1 MSLAMHELSGFCRRV
16 GTAVNA
22 GLPLA
27 ASVKREAGRQRNA
40 ALWLDVAT
48 SLENGDSLAGALRP
62 HRKALSDMFA
72 ALLEVGEESGRL
84 GETMIELADY
94 YDQMDDIRRSFL
106 KALTWPIIEL
116 IAAIVVVGLLILL
129 CGALTEMTGT
139 TVDPLGLGLI
149 GFRGLTVYLTFLAA
163 AAGVGYALYQLMK
176 QSVERSRPVHYFLL
190 RIPKIGSLLKTLALT
205 RLTWGLHLTFR
216 TGMDVRRALTLAFQ
230 AVGFAPIRDN
240 LPVMLQT
247 IENGGTLTDAFL
259 TADHLD
265 GDLISCVDSGEQ
277 SGLLPEL
284 MHKMTTQYL
293 QQSLLNLKVVS
304 VVGGFAVYGCVA
316 AVIILMIFR
325 LAMFYI
331 GILNDAVGG
340 M

>member
-1 MSLAMHELSGFCRRV
+1 MRELSGFCRRV
-16 GTAVNA
+16 GIAVNA

-27 ASVKREAGRQRNA
+27 VSVKREAGRQRNS
-40 ALWLDVAT
+40 ALWRDVAT
-48 SLENGDSLAGALRP
+48 SLENGNSFAGALRP
-62 HRKALSDMFA
+62 YRRELSEMFV
-72 ALLEVGEESGRL
+72 ALLDVGEESGRL

-149 GFRGLTVYLTFLAA
+149 GFRGLTVYLIFLVVI
-163 AAGVGYALYQLMK
+163 AGTGYALYRFMK
-176 QSVERSRPVHYFLL
+176 QSVERSRVVHYFLL

-230 AVGFAPIRDN
+230 AVGFAPISDN
-240 LPVMLQT
+240 LPVMLRT
-247 IENGGTLTDAFL
+247 IENGSSLADAFL
-259 TADHLD
+259 AARNLD
-265 GDLISCVDSGEQ
+265 EDLIAGVDSGEQ
-277 SGLLPEL
+277 SGSLPEL
-284 MHKMTTQYL
+284 MSKMTTMYL

-304 VVGGFAVYGCVA
+304 VIGGFVVYGGVA

-331 GILNDAVGG
+331 GILNDAVGSV
-340 M
+340 

>member
-1 MSLAMHELSGFCRRV
+1 M
-16 GTAVNA
+16 NA

-27 ASVKREAGRQRNA
+27 ASVKREAGRQRHS

-48 SLENGDSLAGALRP
+48 SLENGNSLAGSLHP
-62 HRKALSDMFA
+62 HRKELSEMFV
-72 ALLEVGEESGRL
+72 ALLEVGEESGHL
-84 GETMIELADY
+84 GETMVELADY
-94 YDQMDDIRRSFL
+94 YDQMADIRRSFL

-116 IAAIVVVGLLILL
+116 VAAIVVVGLLILL

-149 GFRGLTVYLTFLAA
+149 GFRGLTVYLTFLAVI
-163 AAGVGYALYQLMK
+163 AGVGYGLYQFMK
-176 QSVERSRPVHYFLL
+176 RSVERSRAVHYFLL
-190 RIPKIGSLLKTLALT
+190 RIPKIGSLLKALALT

-230 AVGFAPIRDN
+230 AVGFAPVSDN
-240 LPVMLQT
+240 LPIMLRT
-247 IENGGTLTDAFL
+247 IDDGGSLTDAFL
-259 TADHLD
+259 AARNLD
-265 GDLISCVDSGEQ
+265 ADLISSIDSGEQ
-277 SGLLPEL
+277 SGSLPEL
-284 MHKMTTQYL
+284 MSKMTTMYL

-316 AVIILMIFR
+316 TVIILMIFR

-331 GILNDAVGG
+331 GMLNDAVN
-340 M
+340 MTL